1 MKLRFLITALLL
13 LTWSQ
18 CIHADFEP
26 KETDV
31 VINQKNPRPKDNST
45 SEINFNCTYVDGV
58 LIFKFHVPEGK
69 AKLTVVNLD
78 NGQRHDATFLTFNS
92 YSHYMGDEPGNYR
105 IDLDTSAGGA
115 YFGYLTIPRQ

>member
-1 MKLRFLITALLL
+1 MKLRFLIIAILI
-13 LTWSQ
+13 LTGSHWTY
-18 CIHADFEP
+18 AD
-26 KETDV
+26 TDDRKNDV
-31 VINQKNPRPKDNST
+31 ELTPRNPRPRDNWPG
-45 SEINFNCTYVDGV
+45 EINLNCTYVDGV

-92 YSHYMGDEPGNYR
+92 YSHYIGDEPGNYR
-105 IDLDTSAGGA
+105 IDLYTSAGGA